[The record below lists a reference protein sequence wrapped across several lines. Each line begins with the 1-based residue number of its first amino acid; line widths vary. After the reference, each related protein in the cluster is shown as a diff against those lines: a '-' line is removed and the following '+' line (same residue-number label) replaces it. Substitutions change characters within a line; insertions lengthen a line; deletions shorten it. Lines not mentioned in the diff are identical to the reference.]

1 MPKRPWKLQKSSIL
15 RGECVNLL
23 VESILCDPKT
33 AWCVRV
39 SVGSMKHTSAFR
51 CYLSFIHKEH
61 PLWRFGNQW
70 FYISRAFL
78 HRESCVL
85 FFVLFFFLLLLRFIS
100 YPRTETNIFPANLAL
115 TPLVEQQAHSPV
127 WGAFAQRVLD
137 QPGGPN
143 PRQGK
148 NSDQAHPPIHPT
160 KFTNTLQVAWCDQ

>member
-1 MPKRPWKLQKSSIL
+1 MRPF
-15 RGECVNLL
+15 
-23 VESILCDPKT
+23 LC
-33 AWCVRV
+33 
-39 SVGSMKHTSAFR
+39 S
-51 CYLSFIHKEH
+51 
-61 PLWRFGNQW
+61 
-70 FYISRAFL
+70 
-78 HRESCVL
+78 
-85 FFVLFFFLLLLRFIS
+85 FFFLLLLRFIS